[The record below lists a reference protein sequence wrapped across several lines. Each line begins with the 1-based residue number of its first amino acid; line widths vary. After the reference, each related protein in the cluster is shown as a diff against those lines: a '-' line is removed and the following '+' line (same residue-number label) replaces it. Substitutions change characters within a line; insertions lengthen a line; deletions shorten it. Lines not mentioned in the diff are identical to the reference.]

1 MKAKIV
7 KNDKVMIITG
17 KDKGK
22 TGDVARVL
30 SKEKKV
36 MVNGVNIVKKA
47 VKPNKKNT
55 QGGIIEV
62 MKPIEIS
69 NVVFVCPSCGKP
81 TRVGISIA
89 KNGDKS
95 RICKKCKVAVKEQ

>member
-7 KNDKVMIITG
+7 KKDKVMVITG

-22 TGDVARVL
+22 TGEITRVL

-36 MVNGVNIVKKA
+36 MVNGLNIVKKA

-62 MKPIEIS
+62 VKPIEIS
-69 NVVFVCPSCGKP
+69 NVVLVCPACGKP
-81 TRVGISIA
+81 TRVGILIN
-89 KNGDKS
+89 KNGTKN
-95 RICKKCKVAVKEQ
+95 RVCKTCKVAVKE